1 MWDNYVSHKLKECY
15 DYCNLIMAYNF
26 CQFVHLAK
34 VVIFFLKIH
43 GLHWNPP
50 PPPIFLWK
58 FHKITKVCHNSWSF
72 LLCKVDLA
80 TKKNLVNFCPF
91 IFLLKKNCEEKHVF
105 KSVKC
110 VFLAKNKYLSEKK
123 KIPKWTIEIGN

>member
-1 MWDNYVSHKLKECY
+1 MQGRFGNKKE
-15 DYCNLIMAYNF
+15 F
-26 CQFVHLAK
+26 GE
-34 VVIFFLKIH
+34 FF
-43 GLHWNPP
+43 
-50 PPPIFLWK
+50 
-58 FHKITKVCHNSWSF
+58 
-72 LLCKVDLA
+72 
-80 TKKNLVNFCPF
+80 PF